1 MSRKVKELR
10 MDDVVFKPSL
20 NPSLS
25 EQKDTI
31 QESDVMSIEQAIEI
45 VNRQM
50 KLQGLRHKT
59 LLVYNHTMQKYVEFL
74 NLKTVDDINKD
85 GFLRWLESLSHLD
98 KVTQA
103 NRFRFISAILTR
115 FYDNGWLKDKEK
127 FWKDIKIKVDK
138 KTKQLAQEKELEIL
152 LSVIDATTFIGFR
165 DLVVVLLLYRTGIR
179 INTLASLKEEHINF
193 SEKMLVL
200 SGDIMKNH
208 RVLKLPLDD
217 ELLALLKRLIQQNE
231 EVRKR
236 YKEKNDYVFI
246 TKSGKTTL
254 NSYAHNN
261 AISKRLYHYAK
272 KYGLKSVKPHNI
284 RRTYATN
291 LNRKG
296 VNIAVISKALG
307 HSSLVVTER
316 YLEVGVDEVA
326 DTLRKYL

>member
-1 MSRKVKELR
+1 MPRKVKELR
-10 MDDVVFKPSL
+10 MDDVVFKPNL
-20 NPSLS
+20 KPSLS
-25 EQKDTI
+25 EKKDTI
-31 QESDVMSIEQAIEI
+31 QKTDSILIEQAIEI
-45 VNRQM
+45 VNQQM

-74 NLKTVDDINKD
+74 NLKTVDDINKE
-85 GFLRWLESLSHLD
+85 GFMDWLESLNHLD

-103 NRFRFISAILTR
+103 NRFRFVSAVLTR
-115 FYDNGWLKDKEK
+115 FYDNGWIKGNK

-138 KTKQLAQEKELEIL
+138 KVKQAAQEKELEIL
-152 LSVIDATTFIGFR
+152 LSVIDATNFIGFR

-179 INTLASLKEEHINF
+179 INTLASLKEEHIHF

-246 TKSGKTTL
+246 TKSGKSTL

-316 YLEVGVDEVA
+316 YLEVNVDEVA